1 MQYKNVFIGLVV
13 LLLITSCNRKGQQE
27 IDIPI
32 VTVGNQTLTLNNL
45 KKSIPENLHE
55 ADSVSIAEDFVNRWI
70 KTQLTL
76 QQAELNLTSDEK
88 NVEQQLQDYRTSLL
102 VYMYQQKM
110 LEQKHS
116 PLVSNYEIE
125 RYYNEMQDNF
135 KLQENIVK
143 GVFIKIPRSIS
154 NQYQVRQW
162 VRSRKQE
169 DLTNIENYCVQ
180 NSLQY
185 EIFLEEWTP
194 FKRINNLLPNPI
206 SNEERFLPW
215 NKNYETRDSTYNYY
229 IGIDE
234 LILTGS
240 TAPLSYVES
249 RIKAILLNK
258 KRMEYIN
265 KLEQDL
271 FDEALRNKNIKFH

>member
-1 MQYKNVFIGLVV
+1 MKNKFTYIGLWIA
-13 LLLITSCNRKGQQE
+13 LLLISACNQKVQE
-27 IDIPI
+27 VDIPI

-45 KKSIPENLHE
+45 IKGIPDNLHD
-55 ADSVSIAEDFVNRWI
+55 ADSVSIVEDFINRWI

-76 QQAELNLTSDEK
+76 NQAELNLSSDEK

-116 PLVSNYEIE
+116 PLVREQEIE
-125 RYYNEMQDNF
+125 KYYNEMHDNF
-135 KLQENIVK
+135 KLQENVVK
-143 GVFIKIPRSIS
+143 GVFIKIPRNIP

-162 VRSRKQE
+162 CRSRKQE
-169 DLTNIENYCVQ
+169 DLVNIENYCAQ
-180 NSLQY
+180 HSLQY
-185 EIFLEEWTP
+185 EIFLEDWTP

-215 NKNYETRDSTYNYY
+215 NKNYETRDSTYNYF
-229 IGIDE
+229 IGIE
-234 LILTGS
+234 EFTLIGS

-258 KRMEYIN
+258 KRMEFIN

-271 FDEALRNKNIKFH
+271 FDEALRNKIIKFH